1 MKRIF
6 LFTAVSLLFG
16 SASALLAQDAG
27 AGSLTVE
34 RMVIAENVVDR
45 EPEGDGTS
53 FPAGTEKLYCFTHI
67 KGAQE
72 ETTITHRWMMGD
84 SVMAEVQLPVKST
97 SWRTWSSKN
106 FVPGWAGE
114 WKVQVLDGAGN
125 VLKETS
131 FVLQKEE

>member
-67 KGAQE
+67 KGAE
-72 ETTITHRWMMGD
+72 GETTITHRWMMGD
-84 SVMAEVQLPVKST
+84 SVMADVQLPVKST